1 MVFRKPGFRLLME
14 MGFDSHSLYFNQ
26 RMIKLFFR
34 DSRAFLFRFYAFVAV
49 LQKEFQVLKEVQP
62 AQLG

>member
-1 MVFRKPGFRLLME
+1 ME

-34 DSRAFLFRFYAFVAV
+34 DSRAFLLRFYAFVAV